1 MLTEEEQKELKKL
14 STELREKIEAMF
26 NSPYYTGFK
35 ALSSQYNAYCE
46 EFVESPFKIE
56 AEIDYEK
63 YAQYDNVDK
72 IIMAIS
78 NAARGKAE
86 TSLKISKEIPDM
98 AEAIVK
104 LQGKLSNDEKMLEDA
119 KTKKKIE
126 KSGTQVAIK
135 RN

>member
-1 MLTEEEQKELKKL
+1 MLNEEEVKELKKL
-14 STELREKIEAMF
+14 STELREKVEAMF

-35 ALSSQYNAYCE
+35 ALSSQFNAYCKE
-46 EFVESPFKIE
+46 LQETPFTIQGNEDFSQYSESENI
-56 AEIDYEK
+56 
-63 YAQYDNVDK
+63 DK
-72 IIMAIS
+72 IIMAMS
-78 NAARGKAE
+78 ATARAKAE

-126 KSGTQVAIK
+126 KSGTQIAIK

>member
-14 STELREKIEAMF
+14 SPELREKIEAMF
-26 NSPYYTGFK
+26 ASPYYTGFR
-35 ALSSQYNAYCE
+35 ALTSQYEAYCTELE
-46 EFVESPFKIE
+46 ETPFTIKGNE
-56 AEIDYEK
+56 DFSKYEDS
-63 YAQYDNVDK
+63 DNFDK
-72 IIMAIS
+72 ILSAMSAT
-78 NAARGKAE
+78 ARAKAE
-86 TSLKISKEIPDM
+86 TSLKIAKEIPSM
-98 AEAIVK
+98 AAAIVE